1 MAACP
6 GQPQK
11 NMAKNIQTPVEDAS
25 IPPAPAQTPEEP
37 ASSTTPEPAVL
48 MKSSGSREV
57 VMATL
62 IAGLLRFGKMP
73 RNAKEAQFY
82 VDLVTPT
89 TDAIMD
95 ACDTI

>member
-1 MAACP
+1 
-6 GQPQK
+6 
-11 NMAKNIQTPVEDAS
+11 
-25 IPPAPAQTPEEP
+25 
-37 ASSTTPEPAVL
+37 
-48 MKSSGSREV
+48 
-57 VMATL
+57 MATL

-82 VDLVTPT
+82 VDLVTPA